1 MVSVSTR
8 VPFVDLHTHHAPL
21 QDEIAAAIRRVA
33 ERGDFI
39 LGEDL
44 RGFEQEFAA
53 YCGAR
58 YAVGVASGT
67 SALELLLRAHG
78 IGPGDEVIV
87 PASTFY
93 ATAYAVVS
101 VGARPVIA
109 DCDGDTA
116 NLDPEAAEQAITG
129 RTRAILVVHLYGR
142 VAEMAELGKVARR
155 AGVLLLE
162 DACQAH
168 GAAYNGKRAGALG
181 DGAAFSFYPAKNLGA
196 FGDGGMVVADDEGL
210 ASRVR
215 SLRDFGQSAKYQHDT
230 LGTNA
235 RLDTLHAAV
244 LRVKLPHLDAWTR
257 SRQTAA
263 ERYRQLLGHLPLQL
277 PPPAPEGGHVY
288 HLYVVRSPER
298 DRIRADLAGMGIET
312 GMHYPAPLHLLKAFD
327 YLGYEE
333 GQFPRAEA
341 ISREGLSLPMFP
353 EITLEQQQ
361 LVATALSQ
369 SLGVL

>member
-1 MVSVSTR
+1 MAIAPAR
-8 VPFVDLHTHHAPL
+8 VPFVDLHAHHAPL

-44 RGFEQEFAA
+44 HAFEQEFAA

-58 YAVGVASGT
+58 HAVGVASGT

-78 IGPGDEVIV
+78 IGPGHEVIV

-101 VGARPVIA
+101 VGARPVLA
-109 DCDGDTA
+109 DCDAGTA
-116 NLDPEAAEQAITG
+116 NLDPEATKQAITAK
-129 RTRAILVVHLYGR
+129 TRAILVVHLYGR
-142 VAEMAELGKVARR
+142 VAEMTDLGEVARR

-168 GAAYNGKRAGALG
+168 GAIYNGKHAGVLG

-196 FGDGGMVVADDEGL
+196 FGDGGMVLADDEAV

-215 SLRDFGQSAKYQHDT
+215 SLRDFGQSAKYRHDT

-257 SRQTAA
+257 GRQAA
-263 ERYRQLLGHLPLQL
+263 ADRYRQLLGSLPIEL

-298 DRIRADLAGMGIET
+298 DRIRGDLARMGIET
-312 GMHYPAPLHLLKAFD
+312 GMHYPAPIHLLGAFD

-333 GQFPRAEA
+333 GTFPRAEA